1 MHEGTAYQP
10 FFRYAI
16 PQMVGPLSNSVYTI
30 VDGIFIGNRLGQEA
44 MAAAAVAVPLIE
56 ILISVALA
64 VAASSGVLIAT
75 HLELREQGRVPIYFW
90 GFSLAGFNI
99 LMISF
104 WQSTRYTAKALA
116 ASLLRGVLLLPLA
129 VIQQIGKVNPLG
141 RSAPYS
147 STSVPRF
154 ARSAASKMLAAEAR
168 SWRAIPVESK
178 TVISSGA
185 VRPGTEPVITPP
197 ISPSRP
203 ERMPFL

>member
-1 MHEGTAYQP
+1 
-10 FFRYAI
+10 
-16 PQMVGPLSNSVYTI
+16 MVGLLSNSVYTI

-64 VAASSGVLIAT
+64 VAAGSGVLIAT
-75 HLELREQGRVPIYFW
+75 HLDLREQGRAPIYFW

-116 ASLLRGVLLLPLA
+116 VSLLRGVLLLPLA

-141 RSAPYS
+141 PAPYS

-154 ARSAASKMLAAEAR
+154 ARSAASKMPAAEAR

-185 VRPGTEPVITPP
+185 VRPGTEPAITPP

>member
-30 VDGIFIGNRLGQEA
+30 VDGIFIGNRLGREA

-64 VAASSGVLIAT
+64 AAAGSGVLIAT
-75 HLELREQGRVPIYFW
+75 HLELREQGRAPIYFW

-116 ASLLRGVLLLPLA
+116 VSLLRGVLPLPLA

-141 RSAPYS
+141 PAPYS